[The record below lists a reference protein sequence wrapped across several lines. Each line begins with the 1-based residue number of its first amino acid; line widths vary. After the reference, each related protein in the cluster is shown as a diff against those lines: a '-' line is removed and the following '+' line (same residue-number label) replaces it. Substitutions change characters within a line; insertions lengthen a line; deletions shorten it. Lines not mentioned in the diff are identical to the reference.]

1 MSSRPPTAVDAALRY
16 RAQLLARDARRAA
29 EMTQAYGL
37 IWRDLQ
43 DRIAALLSDIEAGRE
58 RRYLEQRL
66 SALARQVEVEVSRYG
81 AYADGQVA
89 VAIQEAVGA
98 AAGDAANVV
107 RAAYG
112 PMGDAVIRT
121 AWNRLPTEAVETALG
136 MLSGDSPLRTRMT
149 ATLGQATADAVRDK
163 LLIGIAEGWNPRK
176 IQNELRRTFG
186 QGLEW
191 SLTATRTA
199 ELYAY
204 REATRANYA
213 ANSDVVK
220 GWRWVATK
228 DPRTCMSCI
237 VMDGTVHPLSETLN
251 DHHNGR
257 CAASPVVASYRELGI
272 DVDGPAQPHEP
283 ARSWFEGLPEAT
295 QRQMMGDNA
304 YEAWRG
310 GKFDLRDYTVEYID
324 SVYGVMRRQAT
335 IKELLREIDSAA

>member
-1 MSSRPPTAVDAALRY
+1 
-16 RAQLLARDARRAA
+16 
-29 EMTQAYGL
+29 
-37 IWRDLQ
+37 
-43 DRIAALLSDIEAGRE
+43 
-58 RRYLEQRL
+58 
-66 SALARQVEVEVSRYG
+66 
-81 AYADGQVA
+81 VA
-89 VAIQEAVGA
+89 KQEAVGA

-121 AWNRLPTEAVETALG
+121 AWNRLPAEAVETAVG

-204 REATRANYA
+204 REATRANYQ

-310 GKFDLRDYTVEYID
+310 GKFDLRDYTVEYSD

-335 IKELLREIDSAA
+335 LKELLREIDSVA